1 MWLVAPT
8 LDSTEIRSV
17 VFCPVSYARVK
28 KQTDGVSL
36 LLPKLECNGVI
47 SAHGNL
53 LLLGSSDSPAL
64 ASRVAGITGVHHH
77 TQLIFLLLVETG
89 FHHVSRLV
97 LSFSP
102 QDIQPPQ
109 PPKLLGLLA
118 RLKEE
123 NPSLNNP
130 GSSSPPT
137 SASRVAGTTVES
149 GSHCVVQAGLEFL
162 SSSDPPTSVS
172 QSAGIIGMNHHAPL
186 QYDFIMCSVASCGM
200 AIVVLDSAAL
210 YRVEGEGMGYVLNFF
225 LYFPLCS
232 VVSSLASALSLKS
245 VFILIKDRKVL
256 MTQIHLYTDANPAEI
271 ELLAGVADGVGGWR
285 DYGVDPSQFSGTL
298 MRTCERLVKEGRF
311 VPSNPI
317 GILTTSYCELLQN
330 KVPLLGSSTA
340 CIVVLDRTSHRLHTA
355 NLGDSGFLVVRGGEV
370 VHRSDEQQHYFNTPF
385 QLSIAPPEAEGVVLS
400 DSPDAADSTS
410 FDVQLGDIILTATD
424 GLFDNMPDYMILQE
438 LKKLKNSNY
447 ESIQQTARSIAEQAH
462 ELAYDPNYMSPFAQF
477 ACDNGLNVRGCPSE
491 LNLIGCRG
499 RWNLNPFIATTAVLG
514 PEPKKPPSS
523 GQNKPELPGMQFV
536 SQDLLKP
543 TFFIDFSFENTLTGF
558 HFHCGKPDDITVL
571 LSIVA
576 EYTD

>member
-1 MWLVAPT
+1 MRGPARRAGAAAASARRPEERPGGGAAAAEERAGSGPPRPPALRAPRLLGGAAAAMFSVLSYGRLVARAV
-8 LDSTEIRSV
+8 LGGLS
-17 VFCPVSYARVK
+17 
-28 KQTDGVSL
+28 QTDPRAG
-36 LLPKLECNGVI
+36 
-47 SAHGNL
+47 
-53 LLLGSSDSPAL
+53 GSGSGGDYGL
-64 ASRVAGITGVHHH
+64 VTAGC
-77 TQLIFLLLVETG
+77 G
-89 FHHVSRLV
+89 FGKDFR
-97 LSFSP
+97 
-102 QDIQPPQ
+102 
-109 PPKLLGLLA
+109 KGLLKKGACYGDDACFVA
-118 RLKEE
+118 RHR
-123 NPSLNNP
+123 
-130 GSSSPPT
+130 
-137 SASRVAGTTVES
+137 SA
-149 GSHCVVQAGLEFL
+149 
-162 SSSDPPTSVS
+162 D
-172 QSAGIIGMNHHAPL
+172 
-186 QYDFIMCSVASCGM
+186 
-200 AIVVLDSAAL
+200 VL
-210 YRVEGEGMGYVLNFF
+210 
-225 LYFPLCS
+225 
-232 VVSSLASALSLKS
+232 
-245 VFILIKDRKVL
+245 
-256 MTQIHLYTDANPAEI
+256 
-271 ELLAGVADGVGGWR
+271 GVADGVGGWR

-400 DSPDAADSTS
+400 DSPEAADSTS

-477 ACDNGLNVRGCPSE
+477 ACDNGLNVRG
-491 LNLIGCRG
+491 
-499 RWNLNPFIATTAVLG
+499 
-514 PEPKKPPSS
+514 
-523 GQNKPELPGMQFV
+523 
-536 SQDLLKP
+536 
-543 TFFIDFSFENTLTGF
+543 
-558 HFHCGKPDDITVL
+558 GKPDDITVL